1 MSTAL
6 NYIYRY
12 PFNSRLESVSDK
24 PSLSLSTSDAK
35 QKHPYFFDGKVRQ
48 PRVLGDM
55 LLVLTDVVR
64 THFFLPKPAILDP
77 VLTSN
82 ENMLRLEGFSG
93 CCGVYARADFSDE
106 FFDSEIN
113 GRGTTNVDFNASMRT
128 ALSRLG
134 DSEEVNFAVGADEVV
149 LSRES
154 EQVVEKKVKLPIRW
168 IKGFS
173 EVQSYQ
179 PGLKLQMEITA
190 AEALRFFRSLPKS
203 GAPKQPS
210 YVVSSGKSIRLSQR
224 KVKGALKI
232 NGTHR
237 IRILEPLMK
246 KATQLRI
253 WYDDNSEVSGW
264 EVIFEKARFFLMISP
279 ELFRGFSGE
288 GQNLIKL
295 ASNDWQDTLSQVRAQ
310 LTWQNQ
316 IPIDTIA
323 TNLGLPVETITNSLA
338 ALGARGLAGYDVHSG
353 EYFHRELPFD
363 LEQIEDMQP
372 RLKGARKLVN
382 EQAVKSLGTD
392 ENNRLQFQVKG
403 TGINHMVS
411 LDESDDYC
419 TCPWHSKYLGKRGPC
434 KHILAVQI
442 SLSEPGLE

>member
-1 MSTAL
+1 MSTAV

-24 PSLSLSTSDAK
+24 PSLRLSTSDAK
-35 QKHPYFFDGKVRQ
+35 QRHPYFFDGKVRQ

-113 GRGTTNVDFNASMRT
+113 GRGTTNVDFNATMRT

-149 LSRES
+149 LSREG
-154 EQVVEKKVKLPIRW
+154 EQVIEKKVKLPIRW

-179 PGLKLQMEITA
+179 PGLKLQMEINA

-232 NGTHR
+232 NGAHR

-246 KATQLRI
+246 KAKQLRI
-253 WYDDNSEVSGW
+253 WYDVNSDVSGW

-310 LTWQNQ
+310 LIWQNQ

-323 TNLGLPVETITNSLA
+323 ANLDLPVETITNSLA
-338 ALGARGLAGYDVHSG
+338 ALGSRGLAGYDVHSG
-353 EYFHRELPFD
+353 EYFHRELPFN

-372 RLKGARKLVN
+372 RLKAARKLVN
-382 EQAVKSLGTD
+382 EQAIQSLGVD
-392 ENNRLQFQVKG
+392 ENGRLQFQVRG
-403 TGINHMVS
+403 TGIKHLVS
-411 LDESDDYC
+411 LDESGDYC

-434 KHILAVQI
+434 KHILAAQI
-442 SLSEPGLE
+442 SISEPGLE